1 MVFALAIAAGLQL
14 FDRRAGQDQRV
25 GAKDVIDIGPD
36 RRQRIDADDIGR
48 SLGEAVVDR
57 IAVDEQGTGAE
68 FELAELAGERLGLGI
83 LELERVEDD
92 ELAALR
98 LVAQRHLEAEGANLL
113 VQRVAKGAVPRAVR
127 LAAADED
134 RSRAVAVTGGAAA
147 LLAAELLAGAGD
159 VAAFAGG
166 ARRTA
171 ALFEL
176 PADDAVQDVG
186 ARVEAKDQIGR
197 ASCRDRVCK
206 YV

>member
-1 MVFALAIAAGLQL
+1 MRIS
-14 FDRRAGQDQRV
+14 DWSS
-25 GAKDVIDIGPD
+25 DVCSSD
-36 RRQRIDADDIGR
+36 
-48 SLGEAVVDR
+48 LR

-113 VQRVAKGAVPRAVR
+113 VQRVAKGAGPRAVR

-159 VAAFAGG
+159 VAA
-166 ARRTA
+166 
-171 ALFEL
+171 L
-176 PADDAVQDVG
+176 
-186 ARVEAKDQIGR
+186 
-197 ASCRDRVCK
+197 DRK
-206 YV
+206 STRLNSSH